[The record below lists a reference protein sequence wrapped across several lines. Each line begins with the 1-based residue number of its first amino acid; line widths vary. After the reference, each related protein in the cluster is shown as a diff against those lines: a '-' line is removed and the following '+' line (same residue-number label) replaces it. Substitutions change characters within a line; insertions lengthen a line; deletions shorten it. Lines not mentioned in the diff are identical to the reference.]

1 MENLQKIKEKTVAAF
16 KTAVSFV
23 SAHKIASAVTAAVA
37 LALAAVIILVT
48 ALQSAAKRKA
58 NADISSDVS
67 SAPSVSSQEAVS
79 SEPEPE
85 PEPIPEP
92 EPTPSAAPAPKPKK
106 AAVPAVQAPSVPVGT
121 DFKYNSNMSPDNN
134 VFLDALVYTGY
145 NLQAQRNSGLMW
157 ASGNNY
163 VLCSRKRGLGW
174 LSKITYGGGSTGYE
188 TVNGKP
194 DIHAFEKKGLVCATY
209 VTYVYFNY
217 LPNVAGIDTSS
228 LPRPERSYD
237 ANSWYNA
244 ALQWVNLGY
253 SRFINFSANDGGSV
267 TRDISFK
274 PSESIPIGSIM
285 CMQDWYNRNG
295 HCTHVSIY
303 AGYSGGYHWVTHVG
317 NANGPEFCAMERMNR
332 KPDPQWPLKIITP
345 PSNIRFSASVEAYI
359 TDQNGAPMQG
369 VPVSVKN
376 LANGNISELG
386 VTDANGYISG
396 DGYSYGKHQIIQ
408 GVPSGYT
415 CDAAAV
421 NVRFTTQNNSMTTV
435 RFTNN
440 LIPPPEPEPIPEPEP
455 PQESEPP
462 AESGNGS
469 QSEIS

>member
-1 MENLQKIKEKTVAAF
+1 MGVTSFYTV
-16 KTAVSFV
+16 VSFI
-23 SAHKIASAVTAAVA
+23 SEHKVASAITAAVA

-58 NADISSDVS
+58 NADVSSEVS
-67 SAPSVSSQEAVS
+67 SAPAVSSEEAVS

-85 PEPIPEP
+85 PEP
-92 EPTPSAAPAPKPKK
+92 EPTPSAAPAPQPKQPST
-106 AAVPAVQAPSVPVGT
+106 PAVQVPSAPVGT

-174 LSKITYGGGSTGYE
+174 LSNITYGGGSSGYE
-188 TVNGKP
+188 TANGKP
-194 DIHAFEKKGLVCATY
+194 DIHAFERKGLVCASY

-228 LPRPERSYD
+228 LARPDRSYD

-244 ALQWVNLGY
+244 ALKWVNAGY
-253 SRFINFSANDGGSV
+253 SRVIDFTANDGGNV
-267 TRDISFK
+267 TRDLSFN

-303 AGYSGGYHWVTHVG
+303 AGYAGGYHWVTHVG

-345 PSNIRFSASVEAYI
+345 PSNIRFSASVETYV
-359 TDQNGAPMQG
+359 TDRNGAPIQG

-376 LANGNISELG
+376 LANGKVTELG
-386 VTDANGYISG
+386 VTDGNGRVSG
-396 DGYSYGKHQIIQ
+396 DGFSYGEHQIIQ
-408 GVPSGYT
+408 SVPSGYT
-415 CDAAAV
+415 CDTAAV
-421 NVRFTTQNNSMTTV
+421 NVSFTTQNNSMTTV
-435 RFTNN
+435 RFTDTAK
-440 LIPPPEPEPIPEPEP
+440 EPEPSEKNASTT
-455 PQESEPP
+455 ESDNE
-462 AESGNGS
+462 N
-469 QSEIS
+469 